1 MKKFKYV
8 IVTPSCDNG
17 GCLVLHALCK
27 YLTDLGECARV
38 FYFDN
43 YKYDESKRLQFWIHW
58 LLYQIK
64 VTIKQIVVFF
74 LGEKSKRFFIH
85 VPKCKYRRKILPFV
99 DDNTVVVYNEKVF
112 GNPLHAKNIVRW
124 LLLYNAYYKQEGDKR
139 IGYDKNDLFFAYR
152 EVFNDYTLNP
162 EKRLL
167 SVSYFDLDLYKRTNY
182 GDRSGKCYILR
193 KGAWRS
199 DVPKNI
205 DGIVIDDLPEKEKV
219 EVFNKCEYCISYD
232 TQTSYSQIA
241 AMCGCI
247 SIVVPEEGKCKED
260 YRSNYDNDYGE
271 AFGFSKEEINYAK
284 KTAPYIIENYK
295 SINEKS
301 IENVRNFIYYVNKYF
316 HKDK

>member
-8 IVTPSCDNG
+8 IVTPRMNNG
-17 GCLVLHALCK
+17 GCLALHTLCR
-27 YLTDLGECARV
+27 YLHDLGEDAKV
-38 FYFDN
+38 FYLGDPI
-43 YKYDESKRLQFWIHW
+43 YDGRNHITFWLHWVIFQIRVSIKECIVKLTGDRIKRC
-58 LLYQIK
+58 
-64 VTIKQIVVFF
+64 
-74 LGEKSKRFFIH
+74 FIQK
-85 VPKCKYRRKILPFV
+85 PNGKYRRKYFPKV
-99 DDNTVVVYNEKVF
+99 DDNTIVIYHEKVY
-112 GNPLHAKNIVRW
+112 GNPLRAKNVVRW
-124 LLLYNAYYKQEGDKR
+124 LLLYNYNYKYNNGEYYGFS
-139 IGYDKNDLFFAYR
+139 KNDLFFAYR

-284 KTAPYIIENYK
+284 KTAPYIIESYK